1 MCGSLH
7 MHTHIHTQTHT
18 HTHTHTRSQPRT
30 CAYRAALEVNPFL
43 MRGKRVLDVHKHTH
57 THTHTHTHRNTR
69 SQPRTGAYRA
79 ALEGNPS
86 LMRGKRVL
94 DVGCGTG
101 ILSLFAAR
109 AGAQRVVAIDG
120 SANIAKIAA
129 QVKACVCVCV
139 CVRVCARDAGS
150 RVVCVRVMLA
160 REWLL
165 AKCVLSRSGA

>member
-1 MCGSLH
+1 
-7 MHTHIHTQTHT
+7 MH
-18 HTHTHTRSQPRT
+18 
-30 CAYRAALEVNPFL
+30 
-43 MRGKRVLDVHKHTH
+43 GKRVLDVHKHTH
-57 THTHTHTHRNTR
+57 THIYTHL
-69 SQPRTGAYRA
+69 QPRTGAYRA